1 MANDGF
7 IEFLSPN
14 ALAELKQ
21 AQALVDSLALKI
33 EQISKFKA
41 PSTPSGVNSASKQI
55 IDDLKAQ
62 EAQLKAINDQ
72 LIRNEKLK
80 QQVLA
85 SEAKQSNATKANI
98 ALQEARR
105 KAILAQQ
112 QADEKAAKA
121 AERSA
126 LANERLNDAY
136 GKLNRSRNEAA
147 RVLQNLIAS
156 ETASNAEIKKAQK
169 EFDVLNA
176 KVKKADQAVGNFSR
190 NVGNYGS
197 VLSGATQLMSAF
209 GIATGVFLAVDIAKS
224 IFQTTKELQSLDLAL
239 KNVSGNQVLYAEN
252 QIFIKKTAEDF
263 GIEIKGLQEQFT
275 QFYVAAKDKLSGE
288 QIQNIFRSISKA
300 GASMGLSVESQNSAF
315 LALQQMMSKGTVQA
329 EELKKQLGN
338 ALPGAF
344 NIMAE
349 ALGVTERKMMEMMK
363 AGKILSEDALPKFA
377 IALEKAYGIENINRV
392 ETLAAAQERLANSWT
407 GLIREMTEGDS
418 IISKLIQGSFS
429 LLQQR
434 LESMTIQL
442 KLFQFSWNETF
453 GNNNKTT
460 EKNRQVNAAL
470 EDYKNLS
477 KELNIAIENRDKELK
492 KLNQLEKI
500 EEKVSGNRKI
510 QAQADI
516 ETSKEKLKYLNLAIE
531 VQKENL
537 STTKAEKLLEV
548 NKKIADQEE
557 RYALITQ
564 KSLKIKELRD
574 TKDVNS
580 DEWTRLNNKII
591 ENNKKVEVNNKLL
604 AYNYALRFKLTEV
617 ETKKKTPPVTDET
630 GDGDGETKIKKA
642 KKDKIALN
650 FKEIESEYNLRI
662 AILERKKAENADD
675 DQTSYEERIAKRIAF
690 SEASIEIIDMQLQKE
705 AALIKFKR
713 DEDYAK
719 NDLALKNKEISL
731 EQHSINQTDII
742 NTYINKN
749 LTAEIKASDDIKA
762 LQKQDFN
769 FFKSIKYKQQDE
781 VLKLNKL
788 ITTGEIAKYKIIV
801 DNENK
806 TLVVREAAFQAYIQL
821 EKDLLEAQKLS
832 DIQRAESRGA
842 SKEEIKAITAEYEN
856 AIAALGNIKSP
867 KILAIEQVTAEMKQ
881 VAQSFASDAGFGA
894 TFKLLQEGLDKYGDN
909 ALAKTVV
916 IAEAF
921 QEMFNF
927 INAISQRNFEAEKQR
942 LEEQTNIAL
951 AFAGESDTA
960 KAEIERQA
968 EARRKE
974 IAAREFKA
982 KKKQAIFNIAIDTAQ
997 AIIAIWAQVPK
1008 VDFGVSAGLLSAFV
1022 GALGAAQIA
1031 MVNSQEVP
1039 AYKMGTD
1046 NHKGG
1051 AMLVNDGSGSNYKET
1066 IQTPDGKIYQP
1077 KERNVLMNAPK
1088 GTKVFTHDQWQ
1099 KNLDNILTTNSI
1111 GYAQP
1116 NVVVNSG
1123 MSDEQVN
1130 RIVSTIQN
1138 KQEYHQTFDKSG
1150 IKNYISNGHTT
1161 KEILNNQVTF
1171 GR

>member
-14 ALAELKQ
+14 ALKELND
-21 AQALVDSLALKI
+21 ALAIVNQLVIQI
-33 EQISKFKA
+33 EKTKSYKA
-41 PSTPSGVNSASKQI
+41 PTTPSGADSAAKQI
-55 IDDLKAQ
+55 TADLKAQ
-62 EAQLKAINDQ
+62 EQALKKLSDIQLQIEKNAKNQTNSKQSLTKAELDYINAIERGLKSKERELLANQ
-72 LIRNEKLK
+72 KLK
-80 QQVLA
+80 
-85 SEAKQSNATKANI
+85 
-98 ALQEARR
+98 
-105 KAILAQQ
+105 
-112 QADEKAAKA
+112 
-121 AERSA
+121 
-126 LANERLNDAY
+126 DAY
-136 GKLNRSRNEAA
+136 GKLNASRNEAA
-147 RVLQNLIAS
+147 RVLKNLIAS

-169 EFDVLNA
+169 EFDILNA

-209 GIATGVFLAVDIAKS
+209 GISTGIYLAVDIAKN
-224 IFQTTKELQSLDLAL
+224 IFQTTKEIQSLDLAL
-239 KNVSGNQVLYAEN
+239 RNVSGNQVLFAEN
-252 QIFIKKTAEDF
+252 QIFIKKTSEDF

-300 GASMGLSVESQNSAF
+300 GASMGLSVEAQNSAF

-516 ETSKEKLKYLNLAIE
+516 ETSKEKLQNLELIIK
-531 VQKENL
+531 KEEEAL

-564 KSLKIKELRD
+564 KTLKIKELRD

-630 GDGDGETKIKKA
+630 GDGDGETKIKKP

-650 FKEIESEYNLRI
+650 FKEIESEYNLKI
-662 AILERKKAENADD
+662 AILERKKAENVDD

-731 EQHSINQTDII
+731 KQHSINQTDII

-927 INAISQRNFEAEKQR
+927 INAMSQRNFEAEKQR

-951 AFAGESDTA
+951 AFAGDSDSA

-1008 VDFGVSAGLLSAFV
+1008 VDYGVSAGLLSAFV

-1031 MVNSQEVP
+1031 MVSSQQVP

-1138 KQEYHQTFDKSG
+1138 KQEYHQTFDRSG

>member
-14 ALAELKQ
+14 ALKQ
-21 AQALVDSLALKI
+21 LEDAKIIVDALALQI
-33 EQISKFKA
+33 EQINKFKA
-41 PSTPSGVNSASKQI
+41 PKSPSGADNTAKQM

-62 EAQLKAINDQ
+62 QQAIKELTSLQKIIEQNSKNQTTAKQNLTKAELNYTAAVERGLKSKE
-72 LIRNEKLK
+72 RE
-80 QQVLA
+80 VLA
-85 SEAKQSNATKANI
+85 NQK
-98 ALQEARR
+98 
-105 KAILAQQ
+105 
-112 QADEKAAKA
+112 
-121 AERSA
+121 
-126 LANERLNDAY
+126 LNDAY
-136 GKLNRSRNEAA
+136 GKLNASRNEAA
-147 RVLQNLIAS
+147 RVLKNLIAS
-156 ETASNAEIKKAQK
+156 ETASNAEIKQAQK
-169 EFDVLNA
+169 EFDILNA
-176 KVKKADQAVGNFSR
+176 KVKKADQAVGNFSK
-190 NVGNYGS
+190 NVGNYKNA
-197 VLSGATQLMSAF
+197 LSGLTQLMSAF
-209 GIATGVFLAVDIAKS
+209 GISTGIYLAVDIAKN
-224 IFQTTKELQSLDLAL
+224 IFETTKQIQSLDLAL
-239 KNVSGNQVLYAEN
+239 RNVSGNQVLFAEN
-252 QIFIKKTAEDF
+252 QIFIKKTSEDF

-442 KLFQFSWNETF
+442 KLFQFSWNEIF

-516 ETSKEKLKYLNLAIE
+516 ETSKEKLQNLELIIK
-531 VQKENL
+531 KEEEAL

-564 KSLKIKELRD
+564 KTLKIKELRD

-650 FKEIESEYNLRI
+650 FKEIESEYNLKI

-749 LTAEIKASDDIKA
+749 LTAEIKASEDIKA

-832 DIQRAESRGA
+832 DLERAKSRGA

-951 AFAGESDTA
+951 AFAGDSDSA

-1031 MVNSQEVP
+1031 MVSSQEVP

-1138 KQEYHQTFDKSG
+1138 KQEYHQTFDRSG